1 MSGPEQGRRRKYFVK
16 VYSDNLHHFPSPERF
31 TDVMYRSFYN
41 LRGKPFS
48 LLPDPAFLYVSGK
61 HRKALA
67 KLRSGIMNRAGI
79 TLITGE
85 IGSGKTTLIQHL
97 IRELEGEVTI
107 GLVNNI
113 HSRFDDLLQWVLQ
126 AFEIE
131 VTDTSDVKLHRAFV
145 SFVKEQTTQGR
156 SALLF
161 VDEAQNMSARVLEEL
176 RMLMNINVDYPSFQV
191 VIAGQPELR
200 GIFERPGMRQFAQR
214 IAVEHHLQAL
224 DAEETGKYIQHRLV
238 VAGGDP
244 GLFDPEACELIY
256 QHSQGVPRLVNS
268 LCDTVLEYG
277 YEEKQAIIDG
287 ALVRDILNDRENG
300 RLLALIEHSA
310 SPHGTQMIDGG
321 RGLPSTV
328 HTDVLEVAM
337 GNEHSQ
343 EARHDRK
350 PNDLPTAGNQPIT
363 RGVQGGMPASRHAPR
378 ERPKSLDEALKAM
391 AEALDSDRS

>member
-1 MSGPEQGRRRKYFVK
+1 
-16 VYSDNLHHFPSPERF
+16 
-31 TDVMYRSFYN
+31 MYRSFYK

-85 IGSGKTTLIQHL
+85 IGAGKTTLIQHL
-97 IRELEGEVTI
+97 IRELDHEVTI

-113 HSRFDDLLQWVLQ
+113 NSRFDDLLQWVLQ

-131 VTDTSDVKLHRAFV
+131 VADTSDVKLHRAFV

-156 SALLF
+156 NALLF

-176 RMLMNINVDYPSFQV
+176 RMLMNINVDYPSFQIV
-191 VIAGQPELR
+191 VAGQPELR
-200 GIFERPGMRQFAQR
+200 GILERPEMRQFAQR

-238 VAGGDP
+238 VVGGDP
-244 GLFDPEACELIY
+244 GLFDPEACELIF

-277 YEEKQAIIDG
+277 YEEKKAIIDG
-287 ALVRDILNDRENG
+287 ALVRDILNDPANG
-300 RLLALIEHSA
+300 RLLALTEHNA
-310 SPHGTQMIDGG
+310 SPHGVQMIDGG
-321 RGLPSTV
+321 RALPSTV
-328 HTDVLEVAM
+328 LTEALDVAV
-337 GNEHSQ
+337 GNEHAQ

-350 PNDLPTAGNQPIT
+350 LNDVPAAGDQPVS
-363 RGVQGGMPASRHAPR
+363 RGMHGGMPVSRPSPR
-378 ERPKSLDEALKAM
+378 KRPESLDEALKAL
-391 AEALDSDRS
+391 AEALD

>member
-1 MSGPEQGRRRKYFVK
+1 
-16 VYSDNLHHFPSPERF
+16 
-31 TDVMYRSFYN
+31 MYRSFYN

-131 VTDTSDVKLHRAFV
+131 VADTSDVKLHRAFV

-200 GIFERPGMRQFAQR
+200 GILERPDMRQFAQR

-244 GLFDPEACELIY
+244 GLFDPEACELIF

-321 RGLPSTV
+321 HALPSTAL
-328 HTDVLEVAM
+328 TGTLEVVVE
-337 GNEHSQ
+337 NERSQ
-343 EARHDRK
+343 EARHERK
-350 PNDLPTAGNQPIT
+350 SNGVPAADDQPVN
-363 RGVQGGMPASRHAPR
+363 RGMHGGMSVSRPSTR